1 MEPRL
6 RETIDAELQ
15 RFPDFRE
22 ELFDKLYTF
31 FRRYFT
37 ESGSIGFFFTPY
49 HQSVYE
55 QVYTNEQDVV
65 LFWKTARL
73 YYVKTDRLFQS
84 MTVEVDG
91 FRFHFDVSQ
100 LEHKRANEKREL
112 IYAFK
117 ERQQDG
123 TIVFTV
129 HYSERGRQTKIDDIR
144 RAIRDALGLTRYT
157 DAVPSEET
165 LQKAFRIFERQ
176 SEVDYF
182 LCKDA
187 KSFLREQFDLW
198 MWQYLLGKPGEEP
211 QTEWTETRRLAQL
224 QALKRIAYQ
233 VIDYIAAFED
243 ELVKIWN
250 KPKFVLNSHY
260 VITLDRIAAQPGGE
274 AILERLWAHPNIEA
288 QLQEWR
294 ELGMVSEDF
303 TLEDLLLPPSA
314 ASNPQQDL
322 FEVAEARDLI
332 TNGYHLPYN
341 PDLVERARELRRNM
355 TPAERQLW
363 EYLKHAPYRFLRQR
377 PIDHFIVDFYCP
389 ALRLVIEVDGEQH
402 YTEEGKAYD
411 AERDTILQSYG
422 LRVVRFHNEEVLRHF
437 ESVRQRMEAAFE
449 SPLTPS
455 LSPLLKGEEGEGSR
469 GIQSHGEGAEEA
481 QHTSVESPL
490 TPSLSP
496 LRKGLKGVGFFRGH
510 GNLPL
515 KSTKKT
521 YPHTNQHNNHQH
533 QAPLSAVHNHHKYPK
548 PTHNTPTHDQHHTHP
563 TRTTRRRTPKTPTN
577 HAPPHTGGERS
588 PNQSPP
594 TKPSNAHHSPRA

>member
-1 MEPRL
+1 MMRQMEQHGRKEQQFFNALKNIFVGVPVEGKSGYINLMRIKARYFEKVMEPYL

-117 ERQQDG
+117 ERRQDG
-123 TIVFTV
+123 NIVFMV
-129 HYSERGRQTKIDDIR
+129 DSSEKGRQTKIDDIR

-157 DAVPSEET
+157 DAVPTEET

-274 AILERLWAHPNIEA
+274 AILERLWAHPNMEV

-341 PDLVERARELRRNM
+341 PDLVERACELRRNM

-422 LRVVRFHNEEVLRHF
+422 LRVVRFRNEEVLRHF
-437 ESVRQRMEAAFE
+437 ESVRRRIEAAFE

-455 LSPLLKGEEGEGSR
+455 LSPLSKGEEGEGS
-469 GIQSHGEGAEEA
+469 GGMQNTGE
-481 QHTSVESPL
+481 ESPL
-490 TPSLSP
+490 TPSLS
-496 LRKGLKGVGFFRGH
+496 LLSKGEEREGSGGIDTSLA
-510 GNLPL
+510 
-515 KSTKKT
+515 S
-521 YPHTNQHNNHQH
+521 
-533 QAPLSAVHNHHKYPK
+533 
-548 PTHNTPTHDQHHTHP
+548 
-563 TRTTRRRTPKTPTN
+563 
-577 HAPPHTGGERS
+577 GGEGEGRV
-588 PNQSPP
+588 QSPL
-594 TKPSNAHHSPRA
+594 TPSLSP